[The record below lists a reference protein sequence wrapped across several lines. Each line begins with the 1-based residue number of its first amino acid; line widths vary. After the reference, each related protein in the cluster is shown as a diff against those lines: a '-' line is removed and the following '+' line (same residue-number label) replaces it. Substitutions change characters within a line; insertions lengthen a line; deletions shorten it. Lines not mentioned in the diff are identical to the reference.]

1 MRHRLLTA
9 DPEPERSTPQQSASL
24 ATPQAQLATQPVFWL
39 DLQAT
44 RLRRDLKQQLRHQQ
58 VIIES
63 VPIALMAPAQTVPV
77 LTREQRSH
85 RRLSWAERLARNALA
100 ETGIHWQ
107 VQLFGIASTV
117 LEWLHS
123 LHPRPVLIS

>member
-1 MRHRLLTA
+1 MSC
-9 DPEPERSTPQQSASL
+9 EPQFGQVSKGLIIKSQLKSISFSIIASSL
-24 ATPQAQLATQPVFWL
+24 FYVLPY
-39 DLQAT
+39 
-44 RLRRDLKQQLRHQQ
+44 K
-58 VIIES
+58 
-63 VPIALMAPAQTVPV
+63 ALPVPV